1 MNIYDCEVIQD
12 LFPSYIDGLT
22 SEKTNAVI
30 EEHLADCEKCR
41 KVLASMKG
49 ETGMKPEM
57 TLDEKKEIDFLKKN
71 KKRNLGILMGSIIGA
86 IFLVLFTMAVRLF
99 AIGDKNANDWRA
111 INLNVDGNELDFTA
125 VPTGSG
131 NAVSGL
137 YYTEEDGVLTVQAR
151 TVLVSPFHKGTL
163 AGEYTASEPIKE
175 VRIGDRIVWSEGA
188 TVSALASDL
197 YSTRHSFVGDM
208 PANGRTANT
217 LNLQA
222 FLGDYT
228 NELET
233 ASEPYGWKILLS
245 EEISNEELA
254 QKEQDME
261 AFGYVIVGL
270 IENLDHVTF
279 VYMNEGSEKTLTIT
293 AEEATGL
300 LGEDIKNCGRNIR
313 SLDRLIV
320 KTGLSL
326 CLNICG

>member
-57 TLDEKKEIDFLKKN
+57 TPDEKKEIDFLKKN

-99 AIGDKNANDWRA
+99 TIGNKNANDWRA

-131 NAVSGL
+131 NAVAGL

-163 AGEYTASEPIKE
+163 DGKYTATATIKE

-197 YSTRHSFVGDM
+197 YATRHDFIGDM
-208 PANGRTANT
+208 PANGRTANA

-293 AEEATGL
+293 AEEATAL

-320 KTGLSL
+320 KTGLVL
-326 CLNICG
+326 EAF